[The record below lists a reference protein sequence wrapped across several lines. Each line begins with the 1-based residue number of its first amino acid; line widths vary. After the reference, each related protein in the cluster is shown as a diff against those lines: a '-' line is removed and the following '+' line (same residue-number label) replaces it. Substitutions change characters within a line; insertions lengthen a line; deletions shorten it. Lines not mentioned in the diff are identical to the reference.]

1 MQINKRNIGF
11 LSNLDYNLYLFRLP
25 IMLKMVEKGWKVY
38 AICPKGK
45 VSCKFNDYGIEHINF
60 SLERRSLNPFAE
72 VYTIYKLYKILKNL
86 KVDILNT
93 FTSKPNIYGTLAG
106 RLSRIPIIINLVEGL
121 GSFYV
126 EDNLKAK
133 LIRKIIEI
141 LYTFSFRI
149 SNKVIV
155 INPDDMFY
163 LIKKRILQEKK
174 AFLIKSVGV
183 DTNEYSREKIDN
195 IIIKSLQ
202 KNLNLNDNQIIV
214 LMIARLLIHKG
225 VLEYIKA
232 AEILKE
238 KYKKKVEFLLVGDF
252 EPGNLYNVS
261 KDILDSYIKKRTVK
275 ILGWRD
281 DIKDLLAL
289 CDIFV
294 LPSYYREGIPRTIL
308 EAESMGKPIVT
319 TNTIGCKEVVENEKN
334 GYLVPIKDVQALS
347 DAIEKLILDSDLRK
361 KYGNYS
367 RQKAV
372 NEYEINKIIEKYMEL
387 YKTLLNEKF

>member
-1 MQINKRNIGF
+1 MWVTKRNIGY

-25 IMLKMVEKGWKVY
+25 IMLKMLEKGWKVY

-45 VSCKFNDYGIEHINF
+45 VSGKFNDYGIEHINF
-60 SLERRSLNPFAE
+60 NLERRSLNPFAE

-183 DTNEYSREKIDN
+183 DTNEYSSEKIDN

-238 KYKKKVEFLLVGDF
+238 KYKKKVEFLLVGEF

-261 KDILDSYIKKRTVK
+261 KDILDSYIKKGTVK
-275 ILGWRD
+275 FLGWRD

-294 LPSYYREGIPRTIL
+294 LPSYREGIPRTIL

-372 NEYEINKIIEKYMEL
+372 SEYEINKIIEKYMEL
-387 YKTLLNEKF
+387 YKTLLNEKL

>member
-1 MQINKRNIGF
+1 
-11 LSNLDYNLYLFRLP
+11 
-25 IMLKMVEKGWKVY
+25 MLKMVEKGWKVY